1 MVGLRIIVDKFL
13 LQGKPTLFGN
23 PYCDETTFECL
34 NQEVIQYDPE
44 EDTWKSLGLMSEP
57 RVFPTV
63 IEVPAS
69 FCDVY
74 QTGST
79 TADPDPLG
87 LEETA
92 MLVIGGR
99 TGSVNGIKL

>member
-1 MVGLRIIVDKFL
+1 
-13 LQGKPTLFGN
+13 
-23 PYCDETTFECL
+23 
-34 NQEVIQYDPE
+34 
-44 EDTWKSLGLMSEP
+44 MSEP

-99 TGSVNGIKL
+99 TGSVNGNRSVKLLINWVQNAH